1 LPTFACLT
9 LLPVYLFYVI
19 DTGLFSCLHLSVW
32 HFYQY
37 IYSMLQILG
46 YCLVYICLY
55 DTFTSIFIL
64 CYRYWA
70 IFLPTFVCLTLLP
83 VYLFYVID
91 TGLLSCLHLSVWH
104 FYQYIYSMLQILGY
118 SLAYICLYDTFTS
131 IFILCYRYWAI
142 ALPTFACL
150 TLLPVYLFY
159 VIDTGLLSCLHL
171 PVWHF
176 YQYIYSML

>member
-1 LPTFACLT
+1 MT

-19 DTGLFSCLHLSVW
+19 DTGLLPCLHLPVW

-46 YCLVYICLY
+46 YCLVYICLS

-64 CYRYWA
+64 CYRYWD
-70 IFLPTFVCLTLLP
+70 IV
-83 VYLFYVID
+83 
-91 TGLLSCLHLSVWH
+91 
-104 FYQYIYSMLQILGY
+104 
-118 SLAYICLYDTFTS
+118 
-131 IFILCYRYWAI
+131 
-142 ALPTFACL
+142 LPTFACL

-176 YQYIYSML
+176 YQYIYSMLQILGYCLVYICLSDTFTSIFILCYRYWDIVLPTFLFLSDTFTSIFILCYRYWAIVLSYLHLPVWHFYQYIYSML